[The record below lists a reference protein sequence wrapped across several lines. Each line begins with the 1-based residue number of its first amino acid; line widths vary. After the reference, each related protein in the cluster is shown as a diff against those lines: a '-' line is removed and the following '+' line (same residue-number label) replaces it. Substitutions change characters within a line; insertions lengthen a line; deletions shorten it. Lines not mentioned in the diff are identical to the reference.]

1 LRDNLRQCSNFSTDA
16 TTKTRIGGRE
26 KVVRVL
32 TENRLTDERLEQLL
46 EVGRAI
52 VSELDPETVF
62 RRVLDAARD
71 LTGARYAA
79 LGVLNADKSGLERF
93 VHSGIDEDTRR
104 EIGPLPRG
112 RGVLGELIRDPRP
125 LRLSDVSAHPRS
137 YGFPP
142 AHPEMRTFLGTPVL
156 VRGEA
161 WGNLYLTEKGG
172 GGEFDE
178 TDEQVVVVLA
188 AWSGVAIENAR
199 LYMGLDHRAEE
210 LQKALRGLEAASDV
224 ARTVS
229 KGIAFDELVEL
240 IVKRGR
246 GVVGARLS
254 MVLLSDGSELEVVAA
269 AGEDPESIVGRRV
282 PDEDT
287 WLNDLQAKIPD
298 LRGLPVLVSPLELR
312 GRPRGLLVAVGA
324 SDREFDANDEQV
336 FESFAASGSTTMVTV
351 QAVEAEKLQLSMEAS
366 ERERHRWARELH
378 DETLQELGAMKV
390 LLETSSG
397 KEKSELAA
405 EARQIAIDHVDRSI
419 RNLQGLITELRPAA
433 LDDLG
438 VGAAIEALAR
448 QSGQRAGV
456 DIDVDV
462 DLAPER
468 DDQPSRLSP
477 DLEATIYRLV
487 QEATN
492 NAIKHADPGR
502 ISVTVSRNEA
512 SVEVIV
518 ADDGRGF
525 DPATTERS
533 FGLVGMEE
541 RVTLPGGKLEIESA
555 PGRGTEVR
563 AELPIAPPRHT
574 DGIGD
579 SRVSDSSRAQR
590 TY

>member
-1 LRDNLRQCSNFSTDA
+1 VNDEPRHTDQ
-16 TTKTRIGGRE
+16 
-26 KVVRVL
+26 
-32 TENRLTDERLEQLL
+32 RLEQLL
-46 EVGRAI
+46 EVGRMI
-52 VSELDPETVF
+52 VSELDLETLL
-62 RRVLDAARD
+62 RRILDAARD

-79 LGVLNADKSGLERF
+79 LGIMNEDKSGLERF
-93 VHSGIDEDTRR
+93 LHSGIDEQTRR

-125 LRLSDVSAHPRS
+125 LRLADVSAHPRS

-161 WGNLYLTEKGG
+161 WGNLYLTEKEG

-178 TDEQVVVVLA
+178 TDEQLVVVLA

-199 LYMGLDHRAEE
+199 LYAGLDRRAED
-210 LQKALRGLEAASDV
+210 LQKALRGLEAAADV

-229 KGIAFDELVEL
+229 KGIVLDELLDLV
-240 IVKRGR
+240 VKRGR
-246 GVVGARLS
+246 AVVGARHS

-269 AGEDPESIVGRRV
+269 AGEGPEAIVRRRV
-282 PDEDT
+282 PDRDT
-287 WLNDLQAKIPD
+287 WLNDLQAELPD
-298 LRGLPVLVSPLELR
+298 LRGLPVLVSALGLH
-312 GRPRGLLVAVGA
+312 GRPRGLLVAFGA
-324 SDREFDANDEQV
+324 PDDEFDANDESV
-336 FESFAASGSTTMVTV
+336 FESFGASAATTIVTV

-378 DETLQELGAMKV
+378 DETLQELGALKV
-390 LLETSSG
+390 LLESSSG
-397 KEKSELAA
+397 REPSELSA
-405 EARQIAIDHVDRSI
+405 ESRRIAIEHVDRGI

-438 VGAAIEALAR
+438 VGAALEALAR
-448 QSGQRAGV
+448 QAADRF
-456 DIDVDV
+456 DIEINVDV
-462 DLAPER
+462 DLAHER
-468 DDQPSRLSP
+468 EGGPRLP
-477 DLEATIYRLV
+477 AELEATIYRLV

-525 DPATTERS
+525 DPAATERS

-541 RVTLPGGKLEIESA
+541 RVTLAGGKLEIESA

-563 AELPIAPPRHT
+563 AELPITQPRQVG
-574 DGIGD
+574 GIGD
-579 SRVSDSSRAQR
+579 TPVSDSSRAQR

>member
-1 LRDNLRQCSNFSTDA
+1 M
-16 TTKTRIGGRE
+16 
-26 KVVRVL
+26 

-52 VSELDPETVF
+52 VSELDPEAVF

-71 LTGARYAA
+71 LTGAKYAA
-79 LGVLNADKSGLERF
+79 LGVLNEDKSGLERF
-93 VHSGIDEDTRR
+93 VNSGIDEETRR

-112 RGVLGELIRDPRP
+112 RGVLGELIRKPRP
-125 LRLSDVSAHPRS
+125 LRLADVSAHPRS

-161 WGNLYLTEKGG
+161 WGNLYLTEKEG

-178 TDEQVVVVLA
+178 TDEQLVVVLA
-188 AWSGVAIENAR
+188 AWSGVAIDNAR
-199 LYMGLDHRAEE
+199 LYAGLDRRAED
-210 LQKALRGLEAASDV
+210 LQKALRGLEAAADV

-229 KGIAFDELVEL
+229 KGIVLDELLDLV
-240 IVKRGR
+240 VKRGR
-246 GVVGARLS
+246 AVVGARHS

-269 AGEDPESIVGRRV
+269 AGESPEAIVGRRV
-282 PDEDT
+282 PDRDT
-287 WLNDLQAKIPD
+287 WLNDLQAELPE
-298 LRGLPVLVSPLELR
+298 LRGLPVLVSALGLH
-312 GRPRGLLVAVGA
+312 GRPRGLLVAFGA
-324 SDREFDANDEQV
+324 PDDEFDANDESV
-336 FESFAASGSTTMVTV
+336 FESFGASAATTIVTV

-378 DETLQELGAMKV
+378 DETLQELGALKV
-390 LLETSSG
+390 LLESSVDR
-397 KEKSELAA
+397 EPSELAA
-405 EARQIAIDHVDRSI
+405 ESRRIAIEHVDRGI

-438 VGAAIEALAR
+438 VGAALEALAR
-448 QSGQRAGV
+448 QAADRF
-456 DIDVDV
+456 DIEIDVDV
-462 DLAPER
+462 DLAHER
-468 DDQPSRLSP
+468 EGGPRLP
-477 DLEATIYRLV
+477 AELEATIYRLV

-525 DPATTERS
+525 DPAATERS

-563 AELPIAPPRHT
+563 AELPITQPRQVGDIGHT
-574 DGIGD
+574 P
-579 SRVSDSSRAQR
+579 VSDSSRAQR